1 MREMDGIFDGIR
13 VLEVATWTFVPAAA
27 AVLADF
33 GADVVKIE
41 HPLRGDPQRGLST
54 GGYAPSMAGISITME
69 QTNRGKRSVGLD
81 ISKPGGRELLL
92 EMAARCDVFMTSFLP
107 GNRAKLGIDV
117 DDLRAVNPDIIYV
130 RADAVGPEGPE
141 SGKPGYDMSAFWA
154 RSGIAHA
161 LTEEGAERPTRQRPG
176 FGDKTGAMNLAFGVA
191 AALFRRATTG
201 TPSEVDVSLLGTAL
215 WVNSS
220 DVVYSKAIGGD
231 FSRRE
236 VKVPNP
242 ISHVY
247 RTGDGRWIALL
258 MLESDRWWAPLCR
271 HLGRPDLVDD
281 PRFSGAAE
289 RNANSA
295 ECVAELA
302 ATFAGGTLAEWRERL
317 GPLSAPWEAMQTLPE
332 VLDDPQVTAN
342 GYITD
347 VKHPSGQ
354 DITLVRAPVRFDGRQ
369 PALRPA
375 PEAAAHTEEVLLELG
390 HDWAEIGRLKESGAI
405 A

>member
-1 MREMDGIFDGIR
+1 MDGIFEGVR

-33 GADVVKIE
+33 GADVVKVE

-54 GGYAPSMAGISITME
+54 GGITPTLDGVSVTME

-81 ISKPGGRELLL
+81 IGRPEGRALLL

-107 GNRAKLGIDV
+107 GNRAKLGIDL
-117 DDLRAVNPDIIYV
+117 DDIRAVNPDVIYV
-130 RADAVGPEGPE
+130 RADAVGPAGPDA
-141 SGKPGYDMSAFWA
+141 GKPGYDMSAFWA
-154 RSGIAHA
+154 RGGIAHA

-191 AALFRRATTG
+191 AALYRRATTG
-201 TPSEVDVSLLGTAL
+201 TPSEVDVSLLATAL

-247 RTGDGRWIALL
+247 RTADDRWIALL
-258 MLESDRWWAPLCR
+258 MLESDRWWGPLCR
-271 HLGRPDLVDD
+271 HLGRDDLAAD
-281 PRFSGAAE
+281 PRFGSAAD
-289 RNANSA
+289 RTANSA

-302 ATFAGGTLAEWRERL
+302 AAFGSATLAEWRERL
-317 GPLSAPWEAMQTLPE
+317 GPLKGPWEPVQTLPE

-342 GYITD
+342 GYVTD
-347 VKHPSGQ
+347 VKHPTGQ

-369 PALRPA
+369 PELRPA

-390 HDWAEIGRLKESGAI
+390 RDWPEIARLKETGAI